1 MLLGGVVAGG
11 GGDAGGV
18 EALLHFAEAL
28 LERSELLGVL
38 ADVVAPVAGKD
49 GNAAS

>member
-1 MLLGGVVAGG
+1 MLLGVVVAG

-28 LERSELLGVL
+28 LERGELLGVL
-38 ADVVAPVAGKD
+38 ADVVVPVAGED